1 MGDVQAPTR
10 DSAGSGDQFPTL
22 TAGTPAAK
30 KSKGK
35 KEKEQPSIANSVM
48 SWKDFRKS
56 MLKNQ
61 G

>member
-1 MGDVQAPTR
+1 MGEVQPPTR
-10 DSAGSGDQFPTL
+10 TSAGSGDQFPTL

-30 KSKGK
+30 KGK
-35 KEKEQPSIANSVM
+35 KKKESVPTSSSVM
-48 SWKDFRKS
+48 DWKNFRKA